1 MEAIKTNLLHQCCQR
16 LIKISR
22 APFAILV
29 ITILCLLFLGE
40 LLVNNGLIVDVEVKS
55 LRHRLAKLDKDLE
68 ELRYGGNQTWTLEQY
83 RRKDRISKVCQKYGN
98 PTEFQQ
104 VKSFIMDPKVGKFP
118 EMPLSL
124 TVHLNISEPNHILL
138 QPQGRVNNVACGIF
152 RISR

>member
-1 MEAIKTNLLHQCCQR
+1 MEAIKANLLHQCCQR

-40 LLVNNGLIVDVEVKS
+40 LLVNNGLIV
-55 LRHRLAKLDKDLE
+55 AKLDKDLE